1 MQIEEV
7 KNMKN
12 ICPNCEKKTELQ
24 HIKTTEDIIVK
35 SEGINVPVEYYKC
48 LECGAE
54 FDDPKSKHDPL
65 ALAYKEYRRRH
76 GMMQPKEIRELR
88 QRYGLTQKEFCKL
101 LGWGEATLSRYEN
114 GALQD
119 DTHNTI
125 LQMIKD
131 PRNLLNLIELQG
143 NFIAEEKREKLIELL
158 KNAIEETHSFPFIYS
173 EHFGKYSPH
182 ILSGFKEL
190 NLNRLFQ
197 AIIFFCVGGVLKTKL
212 CKLLFY
218 ADFKHYKNY
227 ASSITGVRYVH
238 LKFGPVPD
246 RYSYYFATLENE
258 EKAISIDEVNF
269 GEYVGEELSADK
281 NPDLSVFSNS
291 EIKTLID
298 VKEYF
303 QTFGAKDIKDFSHK
317 ERGYKET
324 YDGQIISY
332 AYSDD
337 LQI

>member
-1 MQIEEV
+1 MNQ
-7 KNMKN
+7 
-12 ICPNCEKKTELQ
+12 ICPNCEKITDVQHTKTDEE
-24 HIKTTEDIIVK
+24 ITVKGERII
-35 SEGINVPVEYYKC
+35 VPVEYYKC
-48 LECGAE
+48 LECGAD

-65 ALAYKEYRRRH
+65 AIAYKEYRRRH

-88 QRYGLTQKEFCKL
+88 HRYGLTQKEFCKL
-101 LGWGEATLSRYEN
+101 LGWGEVTLSRYEN

-131 PRNLLNLIELQG
+131 PRNLLSIIELHG
-143 NFIAEEKREKLIELL
+143 DFLAEEKKNNLIGLL
-158 KNAIEETHSFPFIYS
+158 ENVLEETHSFPSIYS
-173 EHFGKYSPH
+173 EHFGKYEPD

-190 NLNRLFQ
+190 NLNKLFQ
-197 AIIFFCVGGVLKTKL
+197 AIIFLCVDGVLKTKL

-218 ADFKHYKNY
+218 ADFKHYRNN
-227 ASSITGVRYVH
+227 ASSITGVRYTH
-238 LKFGPVPD
+238 LKLGPVPD
-246 RYSYYFATLENE
+246 RYAYYFATLENE
-258 EKAISIDEVNF
+258 EKAISVDEVNY
-269 GEYVGEELSADK
+269 GEYIGEMFQADIK
-281 NPDLSVFSNS
+281 PDLSPFSNP
-291 EIKTLID
+291 EIKTMIE

-303 QTFGAKDIKDFSHK
+303 KDFGAREIKDFSHK

-332 AYSDD
+332 AYAED